1 MGLRDRLRRSFNY
14 ETRVVLFA
22 LASGLPGVVVAL
34 VLLWRGE
41 FDLKVQLTVGAVVVI
56 LWLSIAIAQREQMI
70 RPLQTLSNLVAALL
84 EGDYSIRVR
93 GQRRD
98 EPLGLAITEVN
109 RLGEILREQ
118 RLGAI
123 EATALLNKIMDE
135 IDVAVFAFD
144 DDDRLRLLNR
154 GGERVLGQP
163 SDRIIGRSAEALGLQ
178 DCLEGDVPRIA
189 DIAFP
194 GLSGRWEIR
203 RSQFRQEGH
212 VHHLL
217 VLSDLTRA
225 LREEERQAWQ
235 RVVQVLRHEIN
246 NSLAPIHSLAGSLA
260 TLLRR
265 EPAPPDLHDDL
276 QQGLKVIA
284 GRSKALSRFMAS
296 YARLA
301 QLPEPQLAPVD
312 VREWVS
318 RVADLETRLDI
329 DVVDGPPVTISADGD
344 QLDQLLINLLGNA
357 VDAALET
364 GGGVRVSWSRLDGY
378 AEQLELRIEDEG
390 PGLPDRRN
398 LFVPFFTTK
407 PQGSGI
413 GLVLSRQIAEAHGG
427 SLTLENRHPGP
438 GCRARLRLPAGK
450 DTAMLP
456 RGGRRQRE

>member
-1 MGLRDRLRRSFNY
+1 MGLRERLPRSFSY
-14 ETRVVLFA
+14 ETRTLLMA
-22 LASGLPGVVVAL
+22 LASGLPAIVTTL
-34 VLLWRGE
+34 FLLWRGG
-41 FDLKVQLTVGAVVVI
+41 FSLKVQLTVGVTIVCAWLGIAV
-56 LWLSIAIAQREQMI
+56 AQRERMV

-93 GQRRD
+93 GARRD

-123 EATALLNKIMDE
+123 EATALLHKIMDE
-135 IDVAVFAFD
+135 IDVAIFAFD
-144 DDDRLRLLNR
+144 ADNRLRLLNR
-154 GGERVLGQP
+154 DGERVLGQS
-163 SDRIIGRSAEALGLQ
+163 SDRIIGRSAEDLGLSEG
-178 DCLEGDVPRIA
+178 LEGDTPRIV
-189 DIAFP
+189 DISFP
-194 GLSGRWEIR
+194 GVSGRWEVR
-203 RSQFRQEGH
+203 RSTFRQEGH
-212 VHHLL
+212 VHQLL

-246 NSLAPIHSLAGSLA
+246 NSLAPIHSLAGSLSD
-260 TLLRR
+260 LLRR
-265 EPAPPDLHDDL
+265 EPEPADFREDLR
-276 QQGLKVIA
+276 QGLKVIA

-301 QLPEPQLAPVD
+301 QLPEPELEPLD
-312 VREWVS
+312 VGDWVQ
-318 RVADLETRLDI
+318 RVVDLETRLEIDI
-329 DVVDGPPVTISADGD
+329 EPGPPVNILADGD

-357 VDAALET
+357 VDAAMET
-364 GGGVRVSWSRLDGY
+364 GGGVQIRWSELNSYGR
-378 AEQLELRIEDEG
+378 QLELCIEDEG

-427 SLTLENRHPGP
+427 SLSLENRHPKA
-438 GCRARLRLPAGK
+438 GCRARLRLPSGV
-450 DTAMLP
+450 
-456 RGGRRQRE
+456 

>member
-1 MGLRDRLRRSFNY
+1 MSLRERLERRFSY
-14 ETRVVLFA
+14 ETRVLLMA
-22 LASGLPGVVVAL
+22 LASGTPGVAVAL
-34 VLLWRGE
+34 FLLWRGD
-41 FDLKVQLTVGAVVVI
+41 FDLKIQLTVGAVVVGA
-56 LWLSIAIAQREQMI
+56 WLLISSGLREQMV

-123 EATALLNKIMDE
+123 EATALLHKVMDE
-135 IDVAVFAFD
+135 IDVAIFAFD
-144 DDDRLRLLNR
+144 DSGRLRLLNR
-154 GGERVLGQP
+154 GAERVLAQP
-163 SDRIIGRSAEALGLQ
+163 VDRVIGRRAEGLGLGI
-178 DCLEGDVPRIA
+178 CLEGETPRIE
-189 DIAFP
+189 DIAFS

-203 RSQFRQEGH
+203 RTQFRQEGH
-212 VHHLL
+212 VHQLL
-217 VLSDLTRA
+217 MLSDLTRA

-246 NSLAPIHSLAGSLA
+246 NSLAPIHSLAGSLD

-265 EPAPPDLHDDL
+265 DPEPPDMREDL
-276 QQGLKVIA
+276 QQGLNIIA

-296 YARLA
+296 YAQLA
-301 QLPEPQLAPVD
+301 QLPEPQLALLD
-312 VREWVS
+312 VGEWVR
-318 RVADLETRLDI
+318 RVVDLETRV
-329 DVVDGPPVTISADGD
+329 DVELAEGPTIQIPADGD

-364 GGGVRVSWSRLDGY
+364 GGGVTVSWTRLNGY
-378 AEQLELRIEDEG
+378 TPQLELRIDDEG

-427 SLTLENRHPGP
+427 ALTLENLHPGP
-438 GCRARLRLPAGK
+438 GCRARLRLPTEGPK
-450 DTAMLP
+450 KP
-456 RGGRRQRE
+456 

>member
-1 MGLRDRLRRSFNY
+1 MGVRDRLKRSFNY
-14 ETRVVLFA
+14 ETRVLLIA
-22 LASGLPGVVVAL
+22 LASGLPAVAVAL
-34 VLLWRGE
+34 FLLWRGG
-41 FDLKVQLTVGAVVVI
+41 FQPKYQFTVAAVIVVA
-56 LWLSIAIAQREQMI
+56 WLSLAVAQREQMI

-93 GQRRD
+93 GQSRD
-98 EPLGLAITEVN
+98 EPLGLAITEIN

-144 DDDRLRLLNR
+144 DDDHLRLLNR
-154 GGERVLGQP
+154 GGERVIGQP
-163 SDRIIGRSAEALGLQ
+163 PDRIIGRSAEALGLQ
-178 DCLEGDVPRIA
+178 ECLEGEVPRIA
-189 DIAFP
+189 DIAFS

-203 RSQFRQEGH
+203 RIQFRQEGH

-225 LREEERQAWQ
+225 LRQEERQAWQ

-246 NSLAPIHSLAGSLA
+246 NSLAPIHSLAGSLDS
-260 TLLRR
+260 LLRR
-265 EPAPPDLHDDL
+265 DPEPPDMRDDL
-276 QQGLKVIA
+276 QQGLSVIA

-301 QLPEPQLAPVD
+301 QLPEPRLAPLD
-312 VREWVS
+312 VREWIR
-318 RVADLETRLDI
+318 RVVDLETRLDVEVI
-329 DVVDGPPVTISADGD
+329 AGPPVNVNADGD

-364 GGGVRVSWSRLDGY
+364 GGGVRVSWAQLNGY
-378 AEQLELRIEDEG
+378 TEQLEVRIDDEG

-413 GLVLSRQIAEAHGG
+413 GLVLSRQIAEVHGG
-427 SLTLENRHPGP
+427 SLTLENRRPGP
-438 GCRARLRLPAGK
+438 GCRVRLRLPTG
-450 DTAMLP
+450 TT
-456 RGGRRQRE
+456 

>member
-1 MGLRDRLRRSFNY
+1 MSLRQRFERAFSY
-14 ETRVVLFA
+14 ETRVLLIA
-22 LASGLPGVVVAL
+22 LLSGLPGVAVAL
-34 VLLWRGE
+34 FLLWRGG
-41 FDLKVQLTVGAVVVI
+41 FDLKIQLTVGAVVVGA
-56 LWLSIAIAQREQMI
+56 WLLISSALREQMV

-135 IDVAVFAFD
+135 IDVAIFAFD
-144 DDDRLRLLNR
+144 DTGRLRLLNR

-163 SDRIIGRSAEALGLQ
+163 GDRVIGRRAENLRLGECLEGETPRIEDITFSGRSA
-178 DCLEGDVPRIA
+178 
-189 DIAFP
+189 
-194 GLSGRWEIR
+194 RWEIR
-203 RSQFRQEGH
+203 RTQFRQEGH
-212 VHHLL
+212 VHQLL

-225 LREEERQAWQ
+225 LREEERLAFQ

-246 NSLAPIHSLAGSLA
+246 NSLAPIHSLAGSLDS
-260 TLLRR
+260 LLNRDP
-265 EPAPPDLHDDL
+265 EPPDMREDL
-276 QQGLKVIA
+276 QQGLNVIA

-296 YARLA
+296 YAQLS
-301 QLPEPQLAPVD
+301 QLPEPKLVPLD
-312 VREWVS
+312 VNEWVR
-318 RVADLETRLDI
+318 RVVDLETRIDI
-329 DVVDGPPVTISADGD
+329 EIVAGPMIQIPADGD

-364 GGGVRVSWSRLDGY
+364 GGGVTVTWKQLNGY
-378 AEQLELRIEDEG
+378 SPQLELRVDDEG

-427 SLTLENRHPGP
+427 ALTLENRVPGP
-438 GCRARLRLPAGK
+438 GCRARLRLPTQA
-450 DTAMLP
+450 P
-456 RGGRRQRE
+456 SRS

>member
-1 MGLRDRLRRSFNY
+1 MGLRDRLERSFAY
-14 ETRVVLFA
+14 ETRVLLLA
-22 LASGLPGVVVAL
+22 LLTGFPAVVATL
-34 VLLWRGE
+34 VLLWRGGFE
-41 FDLKVQLTVGAVVVI
+41 LKVQLTVGAGVVAA
-56 LWLSIAIAQREQMI
+56 WLFIAFAQREQMI

-123 EATALLNKIMDE
+123 EATALLHKIMDE
-135 IDVAVFAFD
+135 IDVAIFAFD
-144 DDDRLRLLNR
+144 DKDRLRLLNR
-154 GGERVLGQP
+154 DAERVLGQP
-163 SDRIIGRSAEALGLQ
+163 ADRIIGRSAASLGLC

-212 VHHLL
+212 VHNLL

-260 TLLRR
+260 SLLRR
-265 EPAPPDLHDDL
+265 DPEPSDMREDL

-301 QLPEPQLAPVD
+301 QLPAPNLAPLD
-312 VREWVS
+312 VRAWIE

-329 DVVDGPPVTISADGD
+329 DVVDGPPVTIDADGD

-364 GGGVRVSWSRLDGY
+364 GGGVQVSWAKLNGY
-378 AEQLELRIEDEG
+378 AEQLELCIDDEG
-390 PGLPDRRN
+390 PGLPNRRN

-427 SLTLENRHPGP
+427 SLTLENRVPGP
-438 GCRARLRLPAGK
+438 GCRVRLRLPAS
-450 DTAMLP
+450 AA
-456 RGGRRQRE
+456 RRSG